1 MALTV
6 TISQNE
12 LKRKADLAYD
22 NKTYKVFL
30 ADNSTAALDA
40 EDTATLWLAEE
51 LATSNGYAAVTGTI
65 TTASGAYDGTDAR
78 YEFPAITATF
88 TASGAGFTYDTVV
101 LRVGTEAS
109 VVGILVESPVI
120 TLLAGQSKTYSI
132 TLGEDD

>member
-1 MALTV
+1 MAV
-6 TISQNE
+6 TITFSQKE

-51 LATSNGYAAVTGTI
+51 LASTAGYAAVTGTI

-88 TASGAGFTYDTVV
+88 TATGAGFTYDTVV
-101 LRVGTEAS
+101 LRIASEAS
-109 VVGILVESPVI
+109 VAGILVESPAI

>member
-6 TISQNE
+6 SISQAE

-30 ADNSTAALDA
+30 AVNDA
-40 EDTATLWLAEE
+40 SYTPETTATNWLTKE
-51 LATSNGYAAVTGTI
+51 LASSNGYAAVTGTI
-65 TTASGAYDGTDAR
+65 ATGTGAYDETDDR

-101 LRVGTEAS
+101 IRIGSEAS
-109 VVGILVESPVI
+109 VVGILEEDPAI

>member
-6 TISQNE
+6 TISQAE

-30 ADNSTAALDA
+30 ADNSTAGLDA
-40 EDTATLWLAEE
+40 EDTATAWLAEE

-65 TTASGAYDGTDAR
+65 TTGSGAYDGTDDR

-88 TASGAGFTYDTVV
+88 TASGTGFTYDTVV
-101 LRVGTEAS
+101 LRIGSEAS
-109 VVGILVESPVI
+109 VVGTLVEAPAI
-120 TLLAGQSKTYSI
+120 TLLAGQSKTYTI

>member
-6 TISQNE
+6 SISQAE

-22 NKTYKVFL
+22 NRAYRVFL
-30 ADNSTAALDA
+30 ADNSTAGLGL

-65 TTASGAYDGTDAR
+65 TTASGAYDGVDDR
-78 YEFPAITATF
+78 YEFPAIAATF
-88 TASGAGFTYDTVV
+88 TASGTGFTYDTVV
-101 LRVGTEAS
+101 LRIGTEAS
-109 VVGILVESPVI
+109 VVGTLVESPAI
-120 TLLAGQSKTYSI
+120 TLLAGQSKTYTI

>member
-6 TISQNE
+6 SISQKE

-30 ADNSTAALDA
+30 ALNDASYTAETTAAN
-40 EDTATLWLAEE
+40 WLTKE
-51 LATSNGYAAVTGTI
+51 LAVTAGYAAVTGTI
-65 TTASGAYDGTDAR
+65 TTASGAYDNTDAR

-88 TASGAGFTYDTVV
+88 TASGVGFTYNTVV
-101 LRVGTEAS
+101 IRIGSETY
-109 VVGILVESPVI
+109 VVGVLVESPSI

>member
-6 TISQNE
+6 SISQQE

-30 ADNSTAALDA
+30 ALNDASYTVETTAAN
-40 EDTATLWLAEE
+40 WLTKE
-51 LATSNGYAAVTGTI
+51 LAVTAGYAAVTGTI
-65 TTASGAYDGTDAR
+65 TTASGAYDNTDAR

-88 TASGAGFTYDTVV
+88 TASGVGFTYDTVV
-101 LRVGTEAS
+101 IRIGSETY
-109 VVGILVESPVI
+109 VVGVLVESPSI